1 MLKLTPPDWGVA
13 PNGALLPAA
22 SVKRGSGTTG
32 QTVWGLEP
40 MVATARG
47 TAYVAL
53 QVWTGWMEI
62 TVVELLVPAAP
73 STPAQAALLVLR
85 LFMGVC
91 FIRHG
96 WPKLRNLDTWAQ
108 ALNTPRWLCFLSA
121 FSMWGAGIALIP
133 GLLTPLAALAI
144 LVSMAY
150 AMVLEIRSG
159 FPFIAPDPYQI
170 PAGDYAG
177 PMGVGDPPSWEKAAM
192 YVVMCL
198 VLMACGGGLFS
209 LDNLLIA
216 DLLMLALG

>member
-1 MLKLTPPDWGVA
+1 
-13 PNGALLPAA
+13 
-22 SVKRGSGTTG
+22 
-32 QTVWGLEP
+32 
-40 MVATARG
+40 MVARAKRA
-47 TAYVAL
+47 AYGL
-53 QVWTGWMEI
+53 QQVRAGPMQI

-73 STPAQAALLVLR
+73 SFAAQAALLLLR

-96 WPKLRNLDTWAQ
+96 WPKLRHLDTWSQ

-121 FSMWGAGIALIP
+121 ASMVGGGIALLP

-150 AMVLEIRSG
+150 AMVLEIRLG

-177 PMGVGDPPSWEKAAM
+177 PMGVGEPPSWEKAAM
-192 YVVMCL
+192 YVVMAL
-198 VLMACGGGLFS
+198 VLIGCGGGLLS
-209 LDNLLIA
+209 LDTLLLA
-216 DLLMLALG
+216 DLLNATLG

>member
-1 MLKLTPPDWGVA
+1 
-13 PNGALLPAA
+13 
-22 SVKRGSGTTG
+22 
-32 QTVWGLEP
+32 
-40 MVATARG
+40 
-47 TAYVAL
+47 
-53 QVWTGWMEI
+53 MEI
-62 TVVELLVPAAP
+62 TVVELLVPASP
-73 STPAQAALLVLR
+73 STLAQAALLVLR
-85 LFMGVC
+85 VFTGVC

-96 WPKLRNLDTWAQ
+96 WPKLRNLRTWAE
-108 ALNTPRWLCFLSA
+108 ALNTPAWLCFLSA
-121 FSMWGAGIALIP
+121 FSMFGAGIVLIP

-177 PMGVGDPPSWEKAAM
+177 PMGVGEPPSWEKAGM

-198 VLMACGGGLFS
+198 VLASCGGGLLS

-216 DLLMLALG
+216 DLLKVAFS